1 MSWKP
6 YFAAKSE
13 KYRSN
18 RSSLYVKPA
27 EVDSPAP
34 APMTTASASSS
45 ARRRRAICAEKPLVD
60 RFVEILENIEN
71 HLYFT
76 ARLHLIAR
84 TVSTAI
90 SAARSFGKW
99 NTPVEMQQN
108 AMLRTLFF
116 SASSRQDR

>member
-1 MSWKP
+1 LK
-6 YFAAKSE
+6 
-13 KYRSN
+13 
-18 RSSLYVKPA
+18 
-27 EVDSPAP
+27 
-34 APMTTASASSS
+34 TT
-45 ARRRRAICAEKPLVD
+45 
-60 RFVEILENIEN
+60 FIL
-71 HLYFT
+71 LPVST
-76 ARLHLIAR
+76 LQRR